1 VRWQSS
7 LAVGAL
13 DPVHGRILVIDQLGT
28 DRVGEDR
35 GGDVASVSPATGERV
50 WTYHRGPGCQ
60 PALPATALDA
70 RSVLAV
76 LCVDGTLSVVDL
88 DTGRVRATVSGT
100 VRLPPNGLGFG
111 INVSAL
117 RDRIL
122 VSYPV
127 LGRSV
132 VTSYDSQHLTPQW
145 TVSLDQGNYG
155 VVDCGPRLCLSSA
168 SGGVQALDR
177 ATGRTRWQLSPASSG
192 YPLDDRYVLAILGAN
207 QSDVLDSATGRQVLH
222 LDGWTAV
229 PFRPGRPLFYRP
241 EPRARRMWVAM
252 IATDPA
258 GLRILGS
265 VANPN
270 ADVSDCVTSDGY
282 LACRTVK
289 DTIQVWRVRPPD

>member
-1 VRWQSS
+1 M
-7 LAVGAL
+7 
-13 DPVHGRILVIDQLGT
+13 P
-28 DRVGEDR
+28 
-35 GGDVASVSPATGERV
+35 SPTV
-50 WTYHRGPGCQ
+50 
-60 PALPATALDA
+60 DA

-76 LCVDGTLSVVDL
+76 LCADGMLSAIDL
-88 DTGRVRATVSGT
+88 DSGRVRATVSGA
-100 VRLPPNGLGFG
+100 VQRPQYGLGFG
-111 INVSAL
+111 IDVFAL
-117 RDRIL
+117 KDRIL
-122 VSYPV
+122 VTYPV
-127 LGRSV
+127 SGRSV
-132 VTSYDSQHLTPQW
+132 FTSFDADRLARQW

-241 EPRARRMWVAM
+241 EPRARRMWVAV
-252 IATDPA
+252 IATDPT

-289 DTIQVWRVRPPD
+289 DTIQVWRVRPPE